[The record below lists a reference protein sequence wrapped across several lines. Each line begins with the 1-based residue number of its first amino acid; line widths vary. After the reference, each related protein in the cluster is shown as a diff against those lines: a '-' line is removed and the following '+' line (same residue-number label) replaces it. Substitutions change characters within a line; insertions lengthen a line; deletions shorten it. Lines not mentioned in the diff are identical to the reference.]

1 MTETTEKKEIVPTL
15 RKMAVGEC
23 EVFPLSQARSI
34 GRTIYG
40 ANLAVERANGYKCSA
55 KTNIEKKT
63 VTVTRTQSY
72 DFSMQQQGKDN
83 YAYGQYR

>member
-23 EVFPLSQARSI
+23 EVFPLSQARS
-34 GRTIYG
+34 TIYG
-40 ANLAVERANGYKCSA
+40 ANLAVERANGYKWSA

-63 VTVTRTQSY
+63 VTVTRTQ
-72 DFSMQQQGKDN
+72 
-83 YAYGQYR
+83 

>member
-1 MTETTEKKEIVPTL
+1 MTEATEKKEIVPTL

-34 GRTIYG
+34 GSTIYG
-40 ANLAVERANGYKCSA
+40 ANLAVERANGYKWSA

-63 VTVTRTQSY
+63 VTVTRTQ
-72 DFSMQQQGKDN
+72 
-83 YAYGQYR
+83 

>member
-34 GRTIYG
+34 GSTIYG
-40 ANLAVERANGYKCSA
+40 ANLVWNVRTDTNGPRKPIS
-55 KTNIEKKT
+55 KRK
-63 VTVTRTQSY
+63 R
-72 DFSMQQQGKDN
+72 
-83 YAYGQYR
+83 

>member
-34 GRTIYG
+34 GSTIYG
-40 ANLAVERANGYKCSA
+40 ANLAV
-55 KTNIEKKT
+55 
-63 VTVTRTQSY
+63 
-72 DFSMQQQGKDN
+72 
-83 YAYGQYR
+83 

>member
-34 GRTIYG
+34 GSTIYQSDFHS
-40 ANLAVERANGYKCSA
+40 APPVLCERIQMVREN
-55 KTNIEKKT
+55 
-63 VTVTRTQSY
+63 
-72 DFSMQQQGKDN
+72 
-83 YAYGQYR
+83 QYRKENGDSNQNPVI

>member
-34 GRTIYG
+34 
-40 ANLAVERANGYKCSA
+40 ANLAVERANGYKWSA

-63 VTVTRTQSY
+63 VTVTRTQ
-72 DFSMQQQGKDN
+72 
-83 YAYGQYR
+83 

>member
-1 MTETTEKKEIVPTL
+1 MPPTGSARENYYYNFFNHDRNNRKKEIVPTL

-34 GRTIYG
+34 GSTIYG
-40 ANLAVERANGYKCSA
+40 ANLAVERANGYKWSA

-63 VTVTRTQSY
+63 VTVTRTQ
-72 DFSMQQQGKDN
+72 
-83 YAYGQYR
+83 